1 MKVEKM
7 FLNLVMFFTKKS
19 EFNVDFQKVPYVLI
33 FVEITFYCEFVGSVT
48 GEHLIFKN
56 RLNYDERFSVE

>member
-1 MKVEKM
+1 
-7 FLNLVMFFTKKS
+7 MFFTKKS
-19 EFNVDFQKVPYVLI
+19 EFNVDFQQVPYVLI